1 MENFGDR
8 AQLIQ
13 SYIYLLMELS
23 KEGSLYSK
31 MKLERKFSEKRTA
44 RFMRNILEAID
55 YLHSQKPPILHRDL
69 KPENL
74 LMFDGET
81 VKLTDFGW
89 SAQNDEIRNTF
100 CGTQEYLAPE
110 MIRGTGH
117 NEKLDIWTIGVLL
130 FEMVHGKTP
139 FYESKGMGDVRLQRK
154 LIEKRILEGH
164 FKIDEA
170 MQVPTKRVIMAM
182 LHPDPVK
189 RPSAHDLLTN
199 FQFFSQSRTSTTR
212 SRSITSAPPDNSE
225 VLKELEKM
233 RLQMATL
240 NQINQK
246 LQKENDSLKNRIWSS
261 KSSGLMME
269 IEVAKKKNEG
279 LALEVEMLKEQNS
292 DLRKDLTDSQREV
305 RKLQKNLLISRE
317 TSNNQEKDLG
327 KLKDLNVYL
336 FKHTKVGLT
345 AETGGHHIRVLRV
358 ADRKPHIGQDA
369 G

>member
-1 MENFGDR
+1 
-8 AQLIQ
+8 
-13 SYIYLLMELS
+13 MELS

-44 RFMRNILEAID
+44 RFMQNILEAID
-55 YLHSQKPPILHRDL
+55 YLHSQNPPILHRDL

-130 FEMVHGKTP
+130 YEMVHGKTP
-139 FYESKGMGDVRLQRK
+139 FYAAKGAGDVRLQRK

-164 FKIDEA
+164 FQIDEE
-170 MQVPTKRVIMAM
+170 MQVPTKRVILAM
-182 LHPDPVK
+182 LHPDPTK
-189 RPSAHDLLTN
+189 RPSARELLGN
-199 FQFFSQSRTSTTR
+199 FKFFSLSRPSEKR
-212 SRSITSAPPDNSE
+212 PRSISSVVQENAAAQ
-225 VLKELEKM
+225 KELDKL

-240 NQINQK
+240 NQLNQK
-246 LQKENDSLKNRIWSS
+246 LQKDNDSLKNRIRSS
-261 KSSGLMME
+261 KSSGLIME

-279 LALEVEMLKEQNS
+279 LALEVEMLKEQLA
-292 DLRKDLTDSQREV
+292 DLRNDYTESQREV
-305 RKLQKNLLISRE
+305 RKLQKSLLITRE
-317 TSNNQEKDLG
+317 SAQSQEREAG
-327 KLKDLNVYL
+327 KLKELNVYL
-336 FKHTKVGLT
+336 FKHTKVG
-345 AETGGHHIRVLRV
+345 
-358 ADRKPHIGQDA
+358 
-369 G
+369 